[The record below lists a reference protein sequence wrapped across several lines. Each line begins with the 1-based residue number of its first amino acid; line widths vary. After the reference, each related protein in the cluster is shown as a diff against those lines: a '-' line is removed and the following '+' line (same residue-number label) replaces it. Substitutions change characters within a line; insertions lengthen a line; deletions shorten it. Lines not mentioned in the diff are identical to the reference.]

1 MRFKMELNEALDIL
15 KEAKFEVEKE
25 DTDFNYKL
33 TKEFVIFPTVED
45 VVKCFCEDL
54 DKGYTYV
61 PAHSNY
67 AASISIPG
75 TNDVLAVVDKKTKN
89 GYWFERADFYY
100 DSTYQV
106 NEKQDVLLNVSF
118 PVLNQK
124 SKILSFDSF
133 MKRRKELSTKMAAYN
148 KYNEE
153 LKALAEAVKKRMT
166 ELARIFKINM
176 EQ

>member
-15 KEAKFEVEKE
+15 KEAKFDVEKE

-54 DKGYTYV
+54 DKGYEYV

-75 TNDVLAVVDKKTKN
+75 TNDVLAVVDKKTKD
-89 GYWFERADFYY
+89 GYWFERDDFYY

-124 SKILSFDSF
+124 GKILSFDSF
-133 MKRRKELSTKMAAYN
+133 MKRRKELSTKITAYN
-148 KYNEE
+148 KYSEE
-153 LKALAEAVKKRMT
+153 LKALAAAVKKRMT
-166 ELARIFKINM
+166 EMARVFKINA
-176 EQ
+176 E

>member
-1 MRFKMELNEALDIL
+1 MELDEALDIL
-15 KEAKFEVEKE
+15 KEAKFDVEKE
-25 DTDFNYKL
+25 DNADFNYKL
-33 TKEFVIFPTVED
+33 TQKYVIFPTVED
-45 VVKCFCEDL
+45 VVKCFGEDL

-75 TNDVLAVVDKKTKN
+75 THDVLAVVDKKTKD
-89 GYWFERADFYY
+89 GYLVECDNFYF
-100 DSTYQV
+100 DASYQV

-124 SKILSFDSF
+124 GKSLTFESF
-133 MKRRKELSTKMAAYN
+133 MKRRKEISTKIAAYN

-153 LKALAEAVKKRMT
+153 LKALAASVKKRMT
-166 ELARIFKINM
+166 EMARIFKINV
-176 EQ
+176 E